1 MRRTAEPRGEGE
13 LSFLCNCRFDCRE
26 VELECGLTVA
36 LFLLSGFSRG
46 VGFLGEEAA
55 D

>member
-1 MRRTAEPRGEGE
+1 MKPRGEGE